1 MIQQEVTTHIAC
13 PVEKVFAFLTDAK
26 NLRAWQSNLIE
37 NQQLT
42 EGTVRVGTQFR
53 EVRRTGPRH
62 SEIRAEITAYDVNKR
77 FATKTLT
84 KPQVTVD
91 YAMESEAGG
100 TRLNY
105 KFVMITSG
113 IMRLLEPLIAGS
125 MKKDNDLDFQKLKS
139 ILEGK

>member
-1 MIQQEVTTHIAC
+1 MIQQEVTIHIAC
-13 PVEKVFAFLTDAK
+13 PVEKVFAFLADAK
-26 NLRAWQSNLIE
+26 NLRTWQSNLIE

-42 EGTVRVGTQFR
+42 EGLVRVGTQFR
-53 EVRRTGPRH
+53 EMRRTGSRQ

-91 YAMESEAGG
+91 YALESEAGG

-105 KFVMITSG
+105 KFVMLTSG
-113 IMRLLEPLIAGS
+113 ITRLLESLIEGS
-125 MKKDNDLDFQKLKS
+125 MKKDNDLDFRKLKL
-139 ILEGK
+139 ILEG

>member
-1 MIQQEVTTHIAC
+1 MIKQEVTIHIAC
-13 PVEKVFAFLTDAK
+13 PVEKVFAFLADAK

-53 EVRRTGPRH
+53 EVRRMGPRQT
-62 SEIRAEITAYDVNKR
+62 EIRAEITAYDINKS

-91 YAMESEAGG
+91 YALEREADG

-105 KFVMITSG
+105 KFVMVTSG
-113 IMRLLEPLIAGS
+113 ITRLLEPLIAGS
-125 MKKDNDLDFQKLKS
+125 IKKDNDLDFKKLKL
-139 ILEGK
+139 ILEG

>member
-1 MIQQEVTTHIAC
+1 MIQHEVTIHIAC
-13 PVEKVFAFLTDAK
+13 PVEKVFAFLADAK

-53 EVRRTGPRH
+53 EVRRPGPRQ
-62 SEIRAEITAYDVNKR
+62 SEIRAEITTYDVNKR
-77 FATKTLT
+77 FGTKTLT
-84 KPQVTVD
+84 KPQVTVN
-91 YAMESEAGG
+91 YALESETGG

-125 MKKDNDLDFQKLKS
+125 MKKDDDLDFQKLKR
-139 ILEGK
+139 ILEGQ